1 MDHRPFVIDVATR
14 RLDEIRARVEAFDW
28 DAVPDAGGWNS
39 GVGLADLRRLVD
51 HWLQRYDWR
60 TQEAQLNLLPQF
72 LADVGDQKL
81 HYVHV
86 RGSGAGRPLLL
97 LHGWPGSFLEF
108 ARLVDPLAHPERHG
122 GRAEDGFDV
131 VVPSL
136 PGYAFSG
143 RPARPIGP
151 RATAGL
157 MHTLMTDV
165 LGYDRFLVQGGDWGA
180 AIAAWM
186 AHDHPQA
193 CLGLHLNMVLLQAG
207 DVKPQ
212 TDEERAWADKRA
224 TMNQAEG
231 GYSHLQGTK
240 PQTLAVAMS
249 DSPVGVAAWILEKFA
264 AWSDLPRRA
273 DGSPDLWTSYDEDLL
288 LTNIMLY
295 VAPRS
300 FPTSTWI
307 YRGRVLEGSGTFPEG
322 SRIAVPTGVAA
333 FPDPVFAPP
342 PRSLVQRTYDVAR
355 WTDMPRGGH
364 FAALEQPDL
373 LIDDL
378 QAFAASL

>member
-1 MDHRPFVIDVATR
+1 MQQRFVIDIPSA
-14 RLDEIRARVEAFDW
+14 RLDGIRARVDAFDF
-28 DAVPDAGGWNS
+28 DDLPDAGGWSS
-39 GVGLADLRRLVD
+39 GVGLADLHRLVD
-51 HWLQRYDWR
+51 HWRSRYDWAA
-60 TQEAQLNLLPQF
+60 QQAQLNQLPQF
-72 LADVGDQKL
+72 LADAGGQQL

-86 RGSGAGRPLLL
+86 RGSGARRPLLL

-108 ARLVDPLAHPERHG
+108 ARLIDPLAHPERHG
-122 GRAEDGFDV
+122 GRPEDGFDV

-136 PGYAFSG
+136 PGYAFSA
-143 RPARPIGP
+143 RPASPVGP
-151 RATAGL
+151 RATAAL
-157 MHTLMTDV
+157 MHALMTT
-165 LGYDRFLVQGGDWGA
+165 LGYDRFFVQGGDWGA

-193 CLGLHLNMVLLQAG
+193 CRGLHLNMVLLQAA

-212 TDEERAWADKRA
+212 TEAERAWADARA
-224 TMNQAEG
+224 AMNQAEG

-273 DGSPDLWTSYDEDLL
+273 DGAPDLWAAYDEDLL

-295 VAPRS
+295 VATRS
-300 FPTSTWI
+300 FPTSTWM
-307 YRGRVLEGSGTFPEG
+307 YRGRVLEGSGMFPEG
-322 SRIAVPTGVAA
+322 SRLAVPTAVAA

-342 PRSLVQRTYDVAR
+342 PRSLAQRTYNVIR

-364 FAALEQPDL
+364 FAALEQPKL
-373 LIDDL
+373 LVDDL
-378 QAFAASL
+378 QAFAAGL